1 MVLRVEA
8 AGGKLGVQY
17 ASGSDEFAFAVRG
30 EWFHQDGVTVM
41 VVQDHEVIPTAGRGD
56 SKTSGM
62 VSAYFY
68 SELNC
73 L

>member
-1 MVLRVEA
+1 MV
-8 AGGKLGVQY
+8 GKE

-30 EWFHQDGVTVM
+30 EWFRQDGVTVM
-41 VVQDHEVIPTAGRGD
+41 VIQDHGVLATEGSGD
-56 SKTSGM
+56 RETCGL
-62 VSAYFY
+62 VSAYFS